1 MSDDRRELDSLTGDG
16 NYYEDFDVG
25 QRYRHVRGRTVS
37 NTDNLVWTLST
48 LNTAQAHFNLGYS
61 TGMMDGAFDE
71 RLVMGGC
78 TIALVVGLTSE
89 DMAENAVGDLLYD
102 DIRLHTP
109 VYRGDTL
116 YAESEVVE
124 LATAAERDDCGEMA
138 YRWRGWKYQDRTVAT
153 GYRRILVKR
162 RSHWLTSVES

>member
-1 MSDDRRELDSLTGDG
+1 MSAEKLELATLTGDG
-16 NYYEDFDVG
+16 NYFEDFEVG

-37 NTDNLVWTLST
+37 NADNLQWTLMT

-61 TGMMDGAFDE
+61 TDLMDGAFEE

-89 DMAENAVGDLLYD
+89 DMAENTLWDLVYD
-102 DIRLHTP
+102 DIRLHSP

-124 LATAAERDDCGEMA
+124 LADSAEREDCGEMA
-138 YRWRGWKYQDRTVAT
+138 YRWRGWKQEDRTVAT
-153 GYRRILVKR
+153 GLRRVLIKR
-162 RSHWLTSVES
+162 RSHWLAAADS